1 MFFMQYYGATDIGMQ
16 RKENQDRIYLSDKL
30 DDIKLFIVADGMGGA
45 NAGGVASSMAIEY
58 VKKSIIEK
66 FEEVKEDRDLLLDL
80 IRDSIVGA
88 NKYIYD
94 ESKQNP
100 EYAGMGTTI
109 VVAIVYKNKVFI
121 GHVGDSRI
129 YRIRKHIIRQL
140 TKDHSY
146 VQVLVQNGTITKEEA
161 ENHPQKNML
170 VKALGCEETVEPDV
184 MVKGFLKDDIL
195 LMCTDGLTNMIRAS
209 EIFEEIM
216 AGKENLENI
225 CNNLIS
231 HSKKNG
237 GYDNIS
243 VILILNN

>member
-1 MFFMQYYGATDIGMQ
+1 MQYYGITDIGMQ
-16 RKENQDRIYLSDKL
+16 RKENQDRIYMPAIN
-30 DDIKLFIVADGMGGA
+30 DDTKLFIVADGMGGA

-58 VKKSIIEK
+58 VKQLILEK
-66 FEEVKEDRDLLLDL
+66 FDEVKEDRIFLQDL
-80 IRDSIVGA
+80 IKDAIIGA
-88 NKYIYD
+88 NKYIY
-94 ESKQNP
+94 EKSLENEQ
-100 EYAGMGTTI
+100 YSGMGTTI
-109 VVAIVYKNKVFI
+109 VVAIVYKGKVFI

-146 VQVLVQNGTITKEEA
+146 VQILVQNGTITREEA

-195 LMCTDGLTNMIRAS
+195 LMCTDGLTNMIKVN
-209 EIFEEIM
+209 EIYEEVIN
-216 AGKENLENI
+216 GKDDLVST

-231 HSKKNG
+231 HSKKND

-243 VILILNN
+243 VILIFND

>member
-1 MFFMQYYGATDIGMQ
+1 MQYYGITDIGMQ
-16 RKENQDRIYLSDKL
+16 RKENQDRIYMPEIN
-30 DDIKLFIVADGMGGA
+30 DDTKLFIVADGMGGA

-58 VKKSIIEK
+58 VKQLILEK
-66 FEEVKEDRDLLLDL
+66 FDEVKEDRILLQDL
-80 IRDSIVGA
+80 IKDTIVGA
-88 NKYIYD
+88 NKYIY
-94 ESKQNP
+94 EKSLENEQ
-100 EYAGMGTTI
+100 YSGMGTTI
-109 VVAIVYKNKVFI
+109 VVAILYKGKVFI

-146 VQVLVQNGTITKEEA
+146 VQILVQNGTITREEA

-195 LMCTDGLTNMIRAS
+195 LMCTDGLTNMIKVN
-209 EIFEEIM
+209 EIYEEVVN
-216 AGKENLENI
+216 GKDDLVST

-243 VILILNN
+243 VILIFND

>member
-1 MFFMQYYGATDIGMQ
+1 MQYYGITDIGMQ
-16 RKENQDRIYLSDKL
+16 RKENQDRIYMPAIN
-30 DDIKLFIVADGMGGA
+30 DDTKLFIVADGMGGA

-58 VKKSIIEK
+58 VKQLILEK
-66 FEEVKEDRDLLLDL
+66 FDEVKEDRIFLQDL
-80 IRDSIVGA
+80 IKDAIIGA
-88 NKYIYD
+88 NKYIY
-94 ESKQNP
+94 EKSLENEQ
-100 EYAGMGTTI
+100 YSGMGTTI
-109 VVAIVYKNKVFI
+109 VVAIVYKGKVFI

-146 VQVLVQNGTITKEEA
+146 VQILVQNGTITREEA

-195 LMCTDGLTNMIRAS
+195 LMCTDGLTNMIKVN
-209 EIFEEIM
+209 EIYEEVIN
-216 AGKENLENI
+216 GKNDLVST

-243 VILILNN
+243 VILIFND

>member
-1 MFFMQYYGATDIGMQ
+1 MQYYGITDIGMQ
-16 RKENQDRIYLSDKL
+16 RKENQDRIYMPAIN
-30 DDIKLFIVADGMGGA
+30 DDTKLFIVADGMGGA

-58 VKKSIIEK
+58 VKQLILEK
-66 FEEVKEDRDLLLDL
+66 FDEVKEDRIFLQNL
-80 IRDSIVGA
+80 IKDAIVGA
-88 NKYIYD
+88 NKYIY
-94 ESKQNP
+94 EKSLENEQ
-100 EYAGMGTTI
+100 YSGMGTTI
-109 VVAIVYKNKVFI
+109 VVAIVYKGKVFI

-146 VQVLVQNGTITKEEA
+146 VQILVQNGTITREEA

-195 LMCTDGLTNMIRAS
+195 LMCTDGLTNMIKVN
-209 EIFEEIM
+209 EIYEEVIN
-216 AGKENLENI
+216 GKDDLVST

-243 VILILNN
+243 VILIFND

>member
-1 MFFMQYYGATDIGMQ
+1 MQYYGITDIGMQ
-16 RKENQDRIYLSDKL
+16 RKENQDRIYIPEIN
-30 DDIKLFIVADGMGGA
+30 DDTKLFIVADGMGGA

-58 VKKSIIEK
+58 VKQLILEK
-66 FEEVKEDRDLLLDL
+66 FDEVKEDRILLQDL
-80 IRDSIVGA
+80 IKDAIVGA
-88 NKYIYD
+88 NKYIY
-94 ESKQNP
+94 EKSLENEQ
-100 EYAGMGTTI
+100 YSGMGTTI
-109 VVAIVYKNKVFI
+109 VVAIVYKGKVFI

-146 VQVLVQNGTITKEEA
+146 VQILVQNGTITREEA

-184 MVKGFLKDDIL
+184 MVKGFLKGDIL
-195 LMCTDGLTNMIRAS
+195 LMCTDGLTNMIKVN
-209 EIFEEIM
+209 EIYEEVVN
-216 AGKENLENI
+216 GKEDLVST

-243 VILILNN
+243 VILIFND

>member
-1 MFFMQYYGATDIGMQ
+1 MQYYGITDIGMQ
-16 RKENQDRIYLSDKL
+16 RKENQDRIYMPAIK
-30 DDIKLFIVADGMGGA
+30 DDTKLFIVADGMGGA

-58 VKKSIIEK
+58 VKQLILEK
-66 FEEVKEDRDLLLDL
+66 FDEVKEDRIFLQDL
-80 IRDSIVGA
+80 IKDAIIGA
-88 NKYIYD
+88 NKYIY
-94 ESKQNP
+94 EKSLENEQ
-100 EYAGMGTTI
+100 YSGMGTTI
-109 VVAIVYKNKVFI
+109 VVAIVYKGKVFI

-146 VQVLVQNGTITKEEA
+146 VQILVQNGTITREEA

-195 LMCTDGLTNMIRAS
+195 LMCTDGLTNMIKVN
-209 EIFEEIM
+209 EIYEEVIN
-216 AGKENLENI
+216 GKDDLVST

-243 VILILNN
+243 VILIFND

>member
-1 MFFMQYYGATDIGMQ
+1 MQYYGITDIGMQ
-16 RKENQDRIYLSDKL
+16 RKENQDRIYMPAIN
-30 DDIKLFIVADGMGGA
+30 DDTKLFIVADGMGGA

-58 VKKSIIEK
+58 VKQLILEK
-66 FEEVKEDRDLLLDL
+66 FDEVKEDRIFLQDL
-80 IRDSIVGA
+80 IKDAIIGA
-88 NKYIYD
+88 NKYIY
-94 ESKQNP
+94 EKSLENEQ
-100 EYAGMGTTI
+100 YSGMGTTI
-109 VVAIVYKNKVFI
+109 VVAIVYKGKVFI

-146 VQVLVQNGTITKEEA
+146 VQILVQNGTITREEA

-195 LMCTDGLTNMIRAS
+195 LMCTDGLTNLIKVN
-209 EIFEEIM
+209 EIYEEVIN
-216 AGKENLENI
+216 GKDDLVST

-243 VILILNN
+243 VILIFND